1 MADIELDIYDDYRP
15 KAMTAYLKTYG
26 WHFSKKAYEYAAS
39 QMRKVNPAT
48 GKKERI
54 EAPTKEKAE
63 ELLKR
68 YGITLEYNK
77 GYDFVYVLAMGM
89 ADYYKSSIPDE
100 QHLALYVKD
109 VIDDPD
115 NHGGQVFRKFYAA
128 EVGKGNPIEWEDLL
142 D

>member
-26 WHFSKKAYEYAAS
+26 WNFNKKAYEDAVNG
-39 QMRKVNPAT
+39 MRKVNPAT

-54 EAPTKEKAE
+54 EAPTKEKVDE
-63 ELLKR
+63 ILKR
-68 YGITLEYNK
+68 YGITLEHNK
-77 GYDFVYVLAMGM
+77 GYNYLYTFAMGM
-89 ADYYKSSIPDE
+89 SDYYKSSIPDE

-115 NHGGQVFRKFYAA
+115 NEGGNVFRKYFADCVA
-128 EVGKGNPIEWEDLL
+128 KGLPIEWEDWL
-142 D
+142 